1 MHPVYNDGVFL
12 VSGISRTTPRKIST
26 ALFEGESGLPSLN
39 NKTAF
44 FVFFGKLGKSNKQ
57 IFMQALVLA
66 LFFFQLKKSL

>member
-12 VSGISRTTPRKIST
+12 ISGIGRPTPRNISI

-44 FVFFGKLGKSNKQ
+44 FVFFGKLIDSAQ
-57 IFMQALVLA
+57 IGCAADVVL
-66 LFFFQLKKSL
+66 QLNCIIL